1 MPRHKPAKIV
11 RKPPFANNP
20 YTSSA
25 SNVPSNVPVCVYQQR
40 LFDESNLAY
49 LMDLHDAIE
58 AAKVKRDAC
67 LVLEDYEGVLRYET
81 QRNEYITDLHLL
93 LTSMKR

>member
-1 MPRHKPAKIV
+1 MPRHKPVKIV

-58 AAKVKRDAC
+58 ATKVKRDAC
-67 LVLEDYEGVLRYET
+67 GVLEDYEGVLRYEAL
-81 QRNEYITDLHLL
+81 RNEHITDLHNL